1 MSQLERFTTLNEYSK
16 MYGISELSGPDKR
29 DALLRILNMSHKWD
43 MSRDRT
49 NATAVYNDW
58 RVSLQAI
65 KE

>member
-1 MSQLERFTTLNEYSK
+1 MCQFERFTTLNEYSE

-43 MSRDRT
+43 MSHDGT

-58 RVSLQAI
+58 LVSLQGK